1 MNQVPVLSHISDM
14 RAILYTEYIHMYACT
29 RITHAHTHTIHI
41 HGLISIYIVCT
52 FLWQFRV
59 SGISGP
65 SKWLGEQTGTLSGC
79 TLATAVA
86 AAALL
91 DRSLVRFSVRSIGS
105 RVACFVWRLP
115 ESTRNVFTACITYFP
130 NNNHRP
136 QGDLGQMKASA
147 CLVPRL
153 YTCIDAEPGGAMDRT
168 GNPFLYSK
176 FFLLFSLWQDLVSI
190 RSSQFLI

>member
-136 QGDLGQMKASA
+136 QGDLGQIM
-147 CLVPRL
+147 PRL
-153 YTCIDAEPGGAMDRT
+153 AQYPACIPVSMPSLAVQWT
-168 GNPFLYSK
+168 GQEI
-176 FFLLFSLWQDLVSI
+176 LFSI
-190 RSSQFLI
+190 PNSSYCFHFGRTQYLYVVLSS